1 MDILYTAEATS
12 SGGREG
18 RVRTSDGVVDLP
30 LSMPK
35 ELGGLGKPGTSNPEE
50 LFAAGYAAC
59 FLGAMKFVAS
69 QGGTAKVP
77 NDATVTSTVGI
88 GPRSEGGFGIDV
100 GLDISLP
107 GVDRA
112 AAEELV
118 EKAHQVCPYSNATR
132 NNVDVRLKVA

>member
-1 MDILYTAEATS
+1 MSVDVKYTTEATAT
-12 SGGREG
+12 GGR
-18 RVRTSDGVVDLP
+18 DGKAATKDGSFSVS
-30 LSMPK
+30 LSTPK
-35 ELGGLGKPGTSNPEE
+35 ELGGGGGTGNNPEQ

-69 QGGTAKVP
+69 QGGPKVP
-77 NDATVTSTVGI
+77 ENTTVTSSVGI

-107 GVDRA
+107 GVPRDQ
-112 AAEELV
+112 AEELV

-132 NNVDVRLKVA
+132 NNVPVRLNVV